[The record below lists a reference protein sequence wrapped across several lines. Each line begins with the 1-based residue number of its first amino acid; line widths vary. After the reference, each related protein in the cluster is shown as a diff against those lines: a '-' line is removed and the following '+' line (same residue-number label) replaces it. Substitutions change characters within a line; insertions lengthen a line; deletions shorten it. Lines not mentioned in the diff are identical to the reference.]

1 MAVLYFFER
10 NDFMTKQICTECRT
24 GMLDYMID
32 TKSSICSYIACLNDE
47 GCGMF
52 IPLKDSETPKS
63 ELPEQ

>member
-1 MAVLYFFER
+1 
-10 NDFMTKQICTECRT
+10 MTKQICTECRT

-32 TKSSICSYIACLNDE
+32 TKSNICSYIACLNDE